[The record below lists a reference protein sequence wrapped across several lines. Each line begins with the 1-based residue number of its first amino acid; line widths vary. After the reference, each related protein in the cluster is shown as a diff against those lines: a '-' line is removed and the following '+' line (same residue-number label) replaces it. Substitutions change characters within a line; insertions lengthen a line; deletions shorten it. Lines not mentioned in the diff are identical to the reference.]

1 MRRQRV
7 SRLEEPLDADLS
19 RGMRKTAPSVFQ
31 EFRLFAMHSPIQ
43 PLLRWTRIPLSL
55 LAMIAV
61 CALTSP
67 PARACS
73 CVDTSKSEAESIK
86 SSFKWAGAV
95 FIGTPVE
102 VTVQKRVLQLGDRTI
117 PYDNYHVRFA
127 VKESFKGITTDY
139 AVSDTGS
146 GGGDCSYGK
155 MEVGRD
161 YLIYAMISGDS
172 YVEFRG
178 CNPTHMLPSDDW
190 KRERKRAAKEL
201 ALLRKLSR
209 SR

>member
-7 SRLEEPLDADLS
+7 SRWEEPLVQTS
-19 RGMRKTAPSVFQ
+19 RRVREKRRLPSF
-31 EFRLFAMHSPIQ
+31 LGLNSFAMHSPTR
-43 PLLRWTRIPLSL
+43 PLLRGTRIPLWL

-61 CALTSP
+61 CALTSL

-86 SSFKWAGAV
+86 NSFKWAGAV
-95 FIGTPVE
+95 FIGTPIE
-102 VTVQKRVLQLGDRTI
+102 VTVQKRELQLGGRTV
-117 PYDNYHVRFA
+117 PYDNYHVRMA
-127 VKESFKGITTDY
+127 VKESFKGISTDY

-146 GGGDCSYGK
+146 AFDCSYGK
-155 MEVGRD
+155 MEVGRE
-161 YLIYAMISGDS
+161 YLIYATISGDS
-172 YVEFRG
+172 KVEFGG
-178 CNPTHMLPSDDW
+178 CNRTRVLPPQEW
-190 KRERKRAAKEL
+190 KRERKQAAKEL

>member
-1 MRRQRV
+1 V
-7 SRLEEPLDADLS
+7 LA
-19 RGMRKTAPSVFQ
+19 
-31 EFRLFAMHSPIQ
+31 
-43 PLLRWTRIPLSL
+43 LRL

-61 CALTSP
+61 CASTSI
-67 PARACS
+67 PALACS

-95 FIGTPVE
+95 FVGTPVE
-102 VTVQKRVLQLGDRTI
+102 VTVQKRELQLGARTI

-127 VKESFKGITTDY
+127 VKESLKGITTDY

-155 MEVGRD
+155 MAIGRD
-161 YLIYAMISGDS
+161 YLIYATMTGDS
-172 YVEFRG
+172 QVEFGG
-178 CNPTHMLPSDDW
+178 CNRTHVLPPDDW
-190 KRERKRAAKEL
+190 KRERKRAAQEL
-201 ALLRKLSR
+201 ALLRKLSH